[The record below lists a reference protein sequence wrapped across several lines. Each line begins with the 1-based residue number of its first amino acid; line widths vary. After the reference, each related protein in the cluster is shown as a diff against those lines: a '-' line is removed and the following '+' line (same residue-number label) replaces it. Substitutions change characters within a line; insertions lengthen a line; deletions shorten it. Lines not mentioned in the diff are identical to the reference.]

1 MAVLAFDLGTLSAD
15 GTGASVDTTFAGRT
29 KTIIVSGTFEASVH
43 VEISCGGLMFFPI
56 KSFDDSEI
64 KTMIFAAEAMRFRV
78 EGYVSGTI
86 SVTVVSESSSGLF
99 TALAVPAGDGVG
111 AAVDI
116 STYGNLKTAIFG
128 IDGNG
133 QFPGS
138 HEVEVS
144 ADSVH
149 WGQLFK
155 SFTNPAAQTVEAP
168 AVYARV
174 RRTGTDPRFV
184 GTTAIF
190 LGAVD
195 DGGGGGSAGNMQ
207 AFQYTH
213 VGADS
218 SDFVVTLPAARAS
231 GTYIVTATLAGVTN
245 IVAIDAPEIL
255 AGDRTTTQFRVVTT
269 GNITAGDQID
279 FVVVDVQS

>member
-1 MAVLAFDLGTLSAD
+1 MAVLAFDLGTFSAD
-15 GTGASVDTTFAGRT
+15 GTGTAVATTFAGRT
-29 KTIIVSGTFEASVH
+29 KTIIVSGTFVASVH
-43 VEISCGGLMFFPI
+43 VEVSCGGLMFFPI
-56 KSFDDSEI
+56 KSFNNPDI
-64 KTMIFAAEAMRFRV
+64 KPMLFAASSMRARV
-78 EGYVSGTI
+78 EDYVSGTI
-86 SVTVVSESSSGLF
+86 SVTVVTEDSGGLF
-99 TALAVPAGDGVG
+99 TALPVPSSDGVG

-133 QFPGS
+133 QNPGS
-138 HEVEVS
+138 HEIEFS
-144 ADSVH
+144 ADNVN

-155 SFTNPAAQTVEAP
+155 SFTNPGLQTLEAP
-168 AVYARV
+168 AFYARV
-174 RRTGTDPRFV
+174 RREGLDPRFV

-190 LGAVD
+190 LGAIE

-213 VGADS
+213 AGADS
-218 SDFVVTLPAARAS
+218 SDFMVTLPAARAS
-231 GTYIVTATLAGVTN
+231 GTYIVMATQAGVALE
-245 IVAIDAPEIL
+245 VGIDAPELL

-279 FVVVDVQS
+279 FIVVDVQS

>member
-15 GTGASVDTTFAGRT
+15 GTGSSVVTTFAGRT

-43 VEISCGGLMFFPI
+43 VEVTEGGLMFFPI
-56 KSFDDSEI
+56 KSTSSPGIFPL
-64 KTMIFAAEAMRFRV
+64 KFAASAMRFRV
-78 EGYVSGTI
+78 EDHVSGTI
-86 SVTVVSESSSGLF
+86 SVTVVSEDSGGLF
-99 TALAVPAGDGVG
+99 TALPVPASDGVG
-111 AAVDI
+111 ASVDI
-116 STYGNLKTAIFG
+116 STYGDLKTAIFG
-128 IDGNG
+128 VDGNG
-133 QFPGS
+133 QPPGS
-138 HEVEVS
+138 HEIEFS
-144 ADSVH
+144 ADDVH

-155 SFTNPAAQTVEAP
+155 SFVAPGLQTIDAP
-168 AVYARV
+168 AFYARV
-174 RRTGTDPRFV
+174 RREGTDPRFV
-184 GTTAIF
+184 GTTAIY
-190 LGAVD
+190 LGAVE

-218 SDFVVTLPAARAS
+218 SDFMVTLPAARAS
-231 GTYIVTATLAGVTN
+231 GTYIVTATPAGVTN
-245 IVAIDAPEIL
+245 IVGIDAPELL